1 VELLD
6 IVEHLDLEAV
16 LPQREEVLEILDL
29 QNIAEF
35 QRPVVPL
42 DSVKVDIVVL
52 LATGLSTGELLYL
65 EAPLDTVKAS
75 SLVRLVEVL
84 DMPELQDI
92 AEHWG

>member
-1 VELLD
+1 MELLD